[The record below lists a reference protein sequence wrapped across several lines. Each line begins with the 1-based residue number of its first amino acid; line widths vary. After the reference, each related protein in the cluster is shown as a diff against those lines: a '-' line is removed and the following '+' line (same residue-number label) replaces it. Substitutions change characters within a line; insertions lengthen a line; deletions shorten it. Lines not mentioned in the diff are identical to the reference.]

1 MWLLSQASNIILQYI
16 KPLSAM
22 RGVFFMKIK
31 QLYYTMKYARLTKE
45 QLDSLQQ
52 EFIKFLA
59 TQTIT
64 ANEWNTIKKEKPE
77 VAEQEID
84 VFSDLV
90 WEGALGQAK
99 FLENIS
105 PTVLFLFKLGEQQM
119 SLISIKVAREG
130 VDITTKKGYEW
141 LQKNYASDE
150 VTFYTAKKEYTEDKH
165 LDIFKLIQ
173 QGAVITKGALYD
185 FFSDILNR

>member
-1 MWLLSQASNIILQYI
+1 
-16 KPLSAM
+16 
-22 RGVFFMKIK
+22 MKIK

-52 EFIKFLA
+52 EFINFLA

-90 WEGALGQAK
+90 WEAALGQAK

-105 PTVLFLFKLGEQQM
+105 PKVLFLFKLGELQM
-119 SLISIKVAREG
+119 SLISIKVDKEG
-130 VDITTKKGYEW
+130 IDITTKKGYEW
-141 LQKNYASDE
+141 LQKNYASDD
-150 VTFYTAKKEYTEDKH
+150 VAFYTAKKEYTEDKH

-185 FFSDILNR
+185 FFNDILNR

>member
-1 MWLLSQASNIILQYI
+1 
-16 KPLSAM
+16 
-22 RGVFFMKIK
+22 
-31 QLYYTMKYARLTKE
+31 MKYARLTKE

-52 EFIKFLA
+52 EFINFLA

-64 ANEWNTIKKEKPE
+64 AEQWQTIKEEQPH

-105 PTVLFLFKLGEQQM
+105 PRLLFLFNF
-119 SLISIKVAREG
+119 R
-130 VDITTKKGYEW
+130 
-141 LQKNYASDE
+141 
-150 VTFYTAKKEYTEDKH
+150 
-165 LDIFKLIQ
+165 
-173 QGAVITKGALYD
+173 YD
-185 FFSDILNR
+185 QDRV

>member
-1 MWLLSQASNIILQYI
+1 
-16 KPLSAM
+16 
-22 RGVFFMKIK
+22 
-31 QLYYTMKYARLTKE
+31 MKYARLTKE

-52 EFIKFLA
+52 EFINFLA

-64 ANEWNTIKKEKPE
+64 AKEWSTIKKEKPE

-90 WEGALGQAK
+90 WEGGLGQEK

-105 PTVLFLFKLGEQQM
+105 PKVLFLFKLEELQM
-119 SLISIKVAREG
+119 SLISIKVAQEG
-130 VDITTKKGYEW
+130 IDITTKKGYEW
-141 LQKNYASDE
+141 LQKNYASDD
-150 VTFYTAKKEYTEDKH
+150 VAFYTAKKEYTEDKH

-185 FFSDILNR
+185 FFNDILNR

>member
-1 MWLLSQASNIILQYI
+1 
-16 KPLSAM
+16 M
-22 RGVFFMKIK
+22 RGFFYQILAS
-31 QLYYTMKYARLTKE
+31 QYSMKYARLTKE

-52 EFIKFLA
+52 EFINFLA

-64 ANEWNTIKKEKPE
+64 ASQWQTIKKEQPQ

-105 PTVLFLFKLGEQQM
+105 P
-119 SLISIKVAREG
+119 R
-130 VDITTKKGYEW
+130 
-141 LQKNYASDE
+141 
-150 VTFYTAKKEYTEDKH
+150 
-165 LDIFKLIQ
+165 
-173 QGAVITKGALYD
+173 
-185 FFSDILNR
+185 FFS

>member
-1 MWLLSQASNIILQYI
+1 
-16 KPLSAM
+16 
-22 RGVFFMKIK
+22 
-31 QLYYTMKYARLTKE
+31 MKYARLTKE

-52 EFIKFLA
+52 EFINFLA

-105 PTVLFLFKLGEQQM
+105 PTVLFLFKLEELQM
-119 SLISIKVAREG
+119 SLISIKVDKEG
-130 VDITTKKGYEW
+130 IDITTKKGYEW
-141 LQKNYASDE
+141 LQKNYVSDD
-150 VTFYTAKKEYTEDKH
+150 VAFYTAKKEYTEDKH

-185 FFSDILNR
+185 FFNDILNR

>member
-1 MWLLSQASNIILQYI
+1 
-16 KPLSAM
+16 
-22 RGVFFMKIK
+22 
-31 QLYYTMKYARLTKE
+31 MKYARLTKE

-52 EFIKFLA
+52 EFISFLA

-64 ANEWNTIKKEKPE
+64 ANEWKTIKKEKPE

-105 PTVLFLFKLGEQQM
+105 PKILFLFKLETLQM
-119 SLISIKVAREG
+119 SLISIKLIAEG
-130 VDITTKKGYEW
+130 IDITTKKGYAW
-141 LQKNYASDE
+141 LQKNYASDDVE
-150 VTFYTAKKEYTEDKH
+150 FYTAKKKYTEDKH

-173 QGAVITKGALYD
+173 QGAVITKGELYN
-185 FFSDILNR
+185 FFHDILNK

>member
-1 MWLLSQASNIILQYI
+1 
-16 KPLSAM
+16 M
-22 RGVFFMKIK
+22 RGFFYQILAS
-31 QLYYTMKYARLTKE
+31 QYSMKYARLTKE

-52 EFIKFLA
+52 EFINFLA

-64 ANEWNTIKKEKPE
+64 ASQWQTIKKEQPQ

-99 FLENIS
+99 YLENIS
-105 PTVLFLFKLGEQQM
+105 PRLLFLFKLETQQM
-119 SLISIKVAREG
+119 SLLSVKVVQEG
-130 VDITTKKGYEW
+130 IDITTKAGYAW
-141 LQKNYASDE
+141 LQKNYTTDDVEFYLAS
-150 VTFYTAKKEYTEDKH
+150 KQYTEDKH

-173 QGAVITKGALYD
+173 QGAVITKGELYG
-185 FFSDILNR
+185 FFHEILNS